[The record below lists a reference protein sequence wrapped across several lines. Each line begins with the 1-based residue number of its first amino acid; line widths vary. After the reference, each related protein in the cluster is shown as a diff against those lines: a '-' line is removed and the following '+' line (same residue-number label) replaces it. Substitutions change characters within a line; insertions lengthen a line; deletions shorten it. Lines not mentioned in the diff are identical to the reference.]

1 MNLLERVLTLL
12 HINIDAFI
20 EKAPDPQSSLRQLQL
35 DMRNQLVQVKTQV
48 ATAIATAHQLQRRA
62 REKQEEAAAWLQK
75 AEQALR
81 QRNEEAARSALL
93 QYNEVN
99 RLALRYEQ
107 QRQAQEH
114 LARTMRDALQQL
126 ESRLRELEATSDLLE
141 MKQRQ
146 ERIQQQVLNERQ
158 RLQRDSDQQQHQ
170 QEQLQQR
177 LLNERERLQQEINRH
192 RQQRQ
197 QQASGVP
204 PRRQPEKAAR
214 EQASSPAHAPL
225 SEAVLEPQSPPITE
239 ELAPSLSSWESS
251 QRQRESSGLLAIAK
265 ELRELQARS
274 HPASEAS
281 SAEEAGRR
289 DRAGGKEEA
298 GKSAAPSVSGR
309 TRLGTRKATEKAP
322 RRTTDVSD
330 RRTLAD
336 LPLLLETLPPGP
348 RHQDDLPE

>member
-12 HINIDAFI
+12 RINIDAFI

-62 REKQEEAAAWLQK
+62 REKHEEATAWLQK

-81 QRNEEAARSALL
+81 QGNEEAARAALL

-126 ESRLRELEATSDLLE
+126 EARLRELETTSDLLE

-146 ERIQQQVLNERQ
+146 ERIQQHVLNERQ
-158 RLQRDSDQQQHQ
+158 RRQWDLDQQQT
-170 QEQLQQR
+170 QLQQR
-177 LLNERERLQQEINRH
+177 LLNEQERLQQEINRR

-197 QQASGVP
+197 QQTSSAQ
-204 PRRQPEKAAR
+204 PRHQPGKAAR
-214 EQASSPAHAPL
+214 EQASSSAHAPVP
-225 SEAVLEPQSPPITE
+225 EAALEPQPTPITE
-239 ELAPSLSSWESS
+239 ALASSLSSREPA
-251 QRQRESSGLLAIAK
+251 QALHESSGLLAIAK
-265 ELRELQARS
+265 EFHKLHARS
-274 HPASEAS
+274 NPASEAS
-281 SAEEAGRR
+281 SAEETSSR
-289 DRAGGKEEA
+289 DPAGGDEEEA
-298 GKSAAPSVSGR
+298 GKRAAPSVSGR
-309 TRLGTRKATEKAP
+309 TRLGARKATDKAP
-322 RRTTDVSD
+322 TRTTDALD
-330 RRTLAD
+330 RTTLTD
-336 LPLLLETLPPGP
+336 LSLLLETLQSGH